1 MPPGILWYF
10 QISTSQ
16 HLVREDAYLLS
27 LTSKSFQIMVG
38 PLYAANQEKEELLT
52 NYVLTDEEI
61 KQIIIVMG
69 TITVIS
75 FILVISLSTIFIFF
89 IW

>member
-1 MPPGILWYF
+1 MPPGSLWYF
-10 QISTSQ
+10 QISKSQ
-16 HLVREDAYLLS
+16 HLVREDAYLLC

-38 PLYAANQEKEELLT
+38 PLYRAIQEKEELLT
-52 NYVLTDEEI
+52 NYDLTNEEI
-61 KQIIIVMG
+61 KQIIIFMG